1 MQKNVGTIDA
11 VIRITFGLLGLAY
24 GAGKM
29 SRRPYR
35 TPGLLMFLSAM
46 KVAEGVTGF
55 CPLLKMMGASTRK
68 EDVLRMMVDKTMRS
82 MTKGSSSGNQA
93 RANTAN
99 VTGASHPANTQQ
111 QAAVKP
117 PSSTQNS
124 SAPKK
129 EMTDEMMMNMA
140 EEITDAVVHSHHQ
153 AGSTT

>member
-35 TPGLLMFLSAM
+35 TPGWLMFLSAM

-55 CPLLKMMGASTRK
+55 CPMLKMMGASTRK
-68 EDVLRMMVDKTMRS
+68 EDVLRMMVDKTLHS
-82 MTKGSSSGNQA
+82 MTKGSSSNQA
-93 RANTAN
+93 AGASATSMNSTSQTNTAQ
-99 VTGASHPANTQQ
+99 P
-111 QAAVKP
+111 QATAKP
-117 PSSTQNS
+117 PISAQSSST
-124 SAPKK
+124 AKT

-140 EEITDAVVHSHHQ
+140 DEITNAVVHSHHQ